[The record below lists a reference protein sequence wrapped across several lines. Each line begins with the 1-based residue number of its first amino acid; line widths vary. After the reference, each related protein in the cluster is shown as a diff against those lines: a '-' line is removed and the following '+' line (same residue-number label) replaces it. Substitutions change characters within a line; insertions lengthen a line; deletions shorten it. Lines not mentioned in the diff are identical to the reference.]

1 MHGAIDRTYISIV
14 KPLGPFL
21 EDYYYHELGG
31 CNIAVQIIVDYNKQ
45 FTNLFVGFFGSVH
58 DF

>member
-31 CNIAVQIIVDYNKQ
+31 CNIAVQIKVDYNKQ
-45 FTNLFVGFFGSVH
+45 FTNLFVGFFW
-58 DF
+58 